1 MQNVTHLKFGFW
13 REEGM
18 DVIRHH
24 TPGMQDIPLT
34 VEMKQCVLYGPGQS
48 VIAKKTAAVT
58 AIEKILD
65 PPAPFEVGFLWRP
78 CLELIAPTCEHG
90 LWQ

>member
-1 MQNVTHLKFGFW
+1 
-13 REEGM
+13 M

-24 TPGMQDIPLT
+24 TPSMQDIPLT
-34 VEMKQCVLYGPGQS
+34 VEMKQSVLHGAGQL

-58 AIEKILD
+58 AIEKSLD
-65 PPAPFEVGFLWRP
+65 SPAPFEVGFLWRS